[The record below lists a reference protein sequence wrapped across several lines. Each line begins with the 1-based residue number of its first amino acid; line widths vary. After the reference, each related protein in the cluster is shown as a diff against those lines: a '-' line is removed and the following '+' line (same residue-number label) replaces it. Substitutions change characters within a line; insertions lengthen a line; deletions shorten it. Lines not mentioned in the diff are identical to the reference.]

1 MVVGERRAQDALSFV
16 RLGIGR
22 QQCKCQ
28 GTMRPFHSD
37 PKFMRWLKSLSPRD
51 ELIARIA
58 LRDDIRDPVAAKKW
72 EARAVELQLKVVM
85 TEDDWADLLPAVQR
99 AKREIA
105 RQWPLRFLGH

>member
-1 MVVGERRAQDALSFV
+1 MS
-16 RLGIGR
+16 
-22 QQCKCQ
+22 

-51 ELIARIA
+51 ELIARMA
-58 LRDDIRDPVAAKKW
+58 LRDDIRDPAAAKKW
-72 EARAVELQLKVVM
+72 EARAAELQLKVVK
-85 TEDDWADLLPAVQR
+85 TEDDWVDLIPAVQR